1 MIDGFLVAA
10 VPFLHKKSARSL
22 ALFFML
28 EANPGVTRSSCKRE
42 AAIPAN
48 SGLVALRACG

>member
-1 MIDGFLVAA
+1 
-10 VPFLHKKSARSL
+10 
-22 ALFFML
+22 ML

-48 SGLVALRACG
+48 SGLVALSGAEDAQLGQGGHSIIKTDLLEDLAIL